1 MRPAAWH
8 GEANICLSRRTDGGR
23 RAPTIQ
29 RAAETKAQLDAS
41 PGVDGNCCVS
51 AGPVGSLGY
60 LSQTLAITAGETLTI
75 SGLIGGN
82 GSGEVHFYLNRVS
95 VVDVYGPSNA
105 LSSYA
110 VTALASG
117 NDVFSVGF
125 RDDPSYVQFDKLSV
139 TDAADGAV
147 PEPAS
152 WALML
157 GGFGLVGGAMRTRR
171 NAVVRFGPIWQRRR
185 ADPRRRTTTG

>member
-1 MRPAAWH
+1 MRSFVAALAAVLLAS
-8 GEANICLSRRTDGGR
+8 GASAQAGNLLANGSFESGLDGWTFSGNTGYFSVPCGGG
-23 RAPTIQ
+23 A
-29 RAAETKAQLDAS
+29 
-41 PGVDGNCCVS
+41 GVDGNCYVS

-60 LSQTLAITAGETLTI
+60 LSQNLATTAGETLNI

-82 GSGEVHFYLNRVS
+82 GSGEVHFYLDGVS
-95 VVDVYGPSNA
+95 VLDVYGPSNA
-105 LSSYA
+105 LSSYS

-139 TDAADGAV
+139 TNAADGAV

-171 NAVVRFGPIWQRRR
+171 KAAVSFG
-185 ADPRRRTTTG
+185 